1 MAIIKPFKAV
11 RPLRDKVGLFA
22 TRTYLSYSRKVLKD
36 KLENN
41 PYTFLQIINPE
52 FDKNKKIQTKKNYK
66 LIKKKYLEFLN
77 NKIIQKDKEPS
88 YYLYQSNQNN
98 IDYTGIIAAASTRE
112 YLNGSIKKHEKTI
125 NKREKLFSE
134 YLSKIG
140 FNADPVLLAYKS
152 NKEIQKIICLVQK
165 RRAEYEFTTS
175 DKTLHKLW
183 VISNN
188 KEIQNISN
196 HFKSINS
203 LYIADGHHRSAS
215 SARLSKI
222 KNSNC
227 FMSMLIDEKQLNVFS
242 FNRVIKNTINIKEI
256 DLLKKL
262 KETFTIKKIQ
272 EIEFNSNFKNE
283 ILLITKSNSFSL
295 IPNKGTYNN
304 DLLSVLPTSIL
315 SNNILQPIFK
325 MDDNSKEINYINGK
339 IPNNEIFRIVDDS
352 KNSLAFIL
360 KPTNFNDIKE
370 ISDNNLVLP
379 PKSTYIEPKLR
390 SGITIFELDKNES

>member
-98 IDYTGIIAAASTRE
+98 IDYTGIIAAASTIE

-152 NKEIQKIICLVQK
+152 NREIQKIICLIQK

-188 KEIQNISN
+188 KEIQNVSN

-215 SARLSKI
+215 SARLSKM

-227 FMSMLIDEKQLNVFS
+227 FMSMLIDEKQLNV
-242 FNRVIKNTINIKEI
+242 
-256 DLLKKL
+256 
-262 KETFTIKKIQ
+262 
-272 EIEFNSNFKNE
+272 
-283 ILLITKSNSFSL
+283 
-295 IPNKGTYNN
+295 Y
-304 DLLSVLPTSIL
+304 
-315 SNNILQPIFK
+315 
-325 MDDNSKEINYINGK
+325 
-339 IPNNEIFRIVDDS
+339 
-352 KNSLAFIL
+352 
-360 KPTNFNDIKE
+360 
-370 ISDNNLVLP
+370 
-379 PKSTYIEPKLR
+379 
-390 SGITIFELDKNES
+390 

>member
-1 MAIIKPFKAV
+1 MAIIEPFKAV

-22 TRTYLSYSRKVLKD
+22 TRTYLSYCRKVLKD

-98 IDYTGIIAAASTRE
+98 IDYTGIIAAASTIE

-152 NKEIQKIICLVQK
+152 NKEIQKIISLVQK

-183 VISNN
+183 VISNK

-242 FNRVIKNTINIKEI
+242 FNRVIKNTTNVKEI

-304 DLLSVLPTSIL
+304 DLLSILPTSIL

-339 IPNNEIFRIVDDS
+339 IPNNKIFRIVNES